1 MKNAF
6 SQFPLLRS
14 QLYIP
19 GTNPS
24 MLQNAAWMG
33 ADGVILDLE
42 DAVSLAEKDSAR
54 DLVAETLKSVKFGS
68 VIKIVRINATDTE
81 FWQKDL
87 QAIIAGRPDAIR
99 LPKAESVEAVREV
112 DRFMTQIEKENGLP
126 VGAVKIHA
134 MLETANAVLDAREIA
149 RSCPRVSAISLGG
162 QDLAADM
169 GVLRTPT
176 GEELMTARGLVV
188 LAARA
193 ARVMAFDTPFTNLN
207 DNEGLAR
214 EAAFDMQIGFSGKAA
229 IHPLQCKIINQAYCP
244 TEKALKKAITI
255 ARAWKEAQAAGSGVC
270 KVNGAMVD
278 APVVEQSLSVLQRAR
293 AAGIAFEE

>member
-1 MKNAF
+1 MKTLP
-6 SQFPLLRS
+6 QFPLLRS
-14 QLYIP
+14 QLYLP
-19 GTNPS
+19 GTNPA

-54 DLVAETLKSVKFGS
+54 DLVAQALVTVNFGS
-68 VIKIVRINATDTE
+68 VVKIVRINAADTE
-81 FWQKDL
+81 YCEKDL
-87 QAIIAGRPDAIR
+87 AAVIPGRPDAIR
-99 LPKAESVEAVREV
+99 LPKAESAEAVRAV
-112 DRFMTQIEKENGLP
+112 DAVMAQLEKAAGMEPGT
-126 VGAVKIHA
+126 VKIHA

-149 RSCPRVSAISLGG
+149 RACPRVTGISLGG

-169 GVLRTPT
+169 GILRTPT
-176 GEELMTARGLVV
+176 GEELLTARGLVV

-207 DNEGLAR
+207 DDEGLAR
-214 EAAFDMQIGFSGKAA
+214 EAAFDVQIGFSGKAA
-229 IHPLQCKIINQAYCP
+229 IHPLQCRTINAAYCP
-244 TEKALKKAITI
+244 TEKALKKAV
-255 ARAWKEAQAAGSGVC
+255 AVAKAWKEAQAVGSGVC

-293 AAGIAFEE
+293 AAGIVLEDV

>member
-1 MKNAF
+1 MKIQP
-6 SQFPLLRS
+6 QFPLLRS

-54 DLVAETLKSVKFGS
+54 DLIAETLKSVHFGS
-68 VIKIVRINATDTE
+68 VVKIVRINAADTE

-87 QAIIAGRPDAIR
+87 QAVIPGRPDAVR
-99 LPKAESVEAVREV
+99 LPKAESAEAVREV
-112 DRFMTQIEKENGLP
+112 DHYMAQIEEANGLP
-126 VGAVKIHA
+126 VGTVKIHA

-149 RSCPRVSAISLGG
+149 RSCPRVTAISLGG

-169 GVLRTPT
+169 GILRTPT
-176 GEELMTARGLVV
+176 GEELLTARGLVV

-244 TEKALKKAITI
+244 TEKAIKKALTV
-255 ARAWKEAQAAGSGVC
+255 AHAWKEAQAAGSGVC

-278 APVVEQSLSVLQRAR
+278 APVVEQSLSILQRAR
-293 AAGIAFEE
+293 AAGISFEE